1 MTLATVT
8 GSRFVLAPLSLTSH
22 ASIHRIYRTSHAQRS
37 QPPSAEL
44 AWLSDKTCEFEE
56 IDALFL
62 RRMKVLDDDCEVMA
76 EADIS
81 A

>member
-1 MTLATVT
+1 MH
-8 GSRFVLAPLSLTSH
+8 LSI
-22 ASIHRIYRTSHAQRS
+22 ASTRTSHPQRS
-37 QPPSAEL
+37 QPTNAELL
-44 AWLSDKTCEFEE
+44 AWLLDKTCEFEE